1 MKVCRHAYRQL
12 GHVPPSHLTYGGS
25 QPTSELQP
33 TWVPTRLAQLHPADG
48 NLPDPSSQLTGSSPP
63 CRCTLAYRQNARP
76 SCPPPPPPP
85 GLSHREE
92 GRLGWPPWGE
102 VCPCLGCRRATVAP
116 AAWLVSASSA
126 APRWCGGPRQGL
138 HQLQSMTSDTG
149 AALAGHLL
157 HSAVLLPC
165 TANCCSNCWLR
176 PAGDLRWSCRWKLG
190 HFGAGQ
196 TEASDTWLTTDWMSV
211 GGQAESK
218 SMLRGGRASLS

>member
-1 MKVCRHAYRQL
+1 MFPPPISPME
-12 GHVPPSHLTYGGS
+12 GHSPPLSCSPHGCPPGWRNCIQQTATCLTPHL
-25 QPTSELQP
+25 
-33 TWVPTRLAQLHPADG
+33 
-48 NLPDPSSQLTGSSPP
+48 SSQGLPHHADARLRTGKTPG
-63 CRCTLAYRQNARP
+63 RVA
-76 SCPPPPPPP
+76 PPPPPPP